1 MIMDGDGF
9 TREVSIIIPVFNE
22 EENINPMIQEI
33 QEAMEDA
40 DYEIL
45 FVDDGSNDRT
55 FEMITQAKSKEDKV
69 RVVKHHRNMGKAIA
83 LATGFFH
90 ASGRISITMD
100 GDLQDDPKEIPRF
113 IAAFEDG
120 FNLICGW
127 RAKRQ
132 DNASKRWPSKV
143 YNTLVRRMSGINI
156 HDMNCGFKAYDTR

>member
-1 MIMDGDGF
+1 METDLLV
-9 TREVSIIIPVFNE
+9 RVSIIIPVFNE

-83 LATGFFH
+83 LATGFSCIWSYFH
-90 ASGRISITMD
+90 YDGR
-100 GDLQDDPKEIPRF
+100 
-113 IAAFEDG
+113 
-120 FNLICGW
+120 
-127 RAKRQ
+127 
-132 DNASKRWPSKV
+132 
-143 YNTLVRRMSGINI
+143 
-156 HDMNCGFKAYDTR
+156 

>member
-1 MIMDGDGF
+1 MDGDGF

-120 FNLICGW
+120 FNPVSYTHL
-127 RAKRQ
+127 
-132 DNASKRWPSKV
+132 
-143 YNTLVRRMSGINI
+143 TLPTNGCV
-156 HDMNCGFKAYDTR
+156 

>member
-1 MIMDGDGF
+1 MLIMK
-9 TREVSIIIPVFNE
+9 S
-22 EENINPMIQEI
+22 
-33 QEAMEDA
+33 
-40 DYEIL
+40 

-120 FNLICGW
+120 FNLICGGGLSD
-127 RAKRQ
+127 RITLRRGGHQKSTTRSFVECQ
-132 DNASKRWPSKV
+132 ASTSM
-143 YNTLVRRMSGINI
+143 T
-156 HDMNCGFKAYDTR
+156 

>member
-1 MIMDGDGF
+1 MDGDGF

-100 GDLQDDPKEIPRF
+100 GDLQDDPKEILDLLPHLKMDSILSAVGELSDRITLRRGGHQKSTTRSF
-113 IAAFEDG
+113 VE
-120 FNLICGW
+120 C
-127 RAKRQ
+127 Q
-132 DNASKRWPSKV
+132 ASTSM
-143 YNTLVRRMSGINI
+143 T
-156 HDMNCGFKAYDTR
+156 

>member
-1 MIMDGDGF
+1 MDGDGF

-69 RVVKHHRNMGKAIA
+69 SY
-83 LATGFFH
+83 F
-90 ASGRISITMD
+90 
-100 GDLQDDPKEIPRF
+100 
-113 IAAFEDG
+113 
-120 FNLICGW
+120 
-127 RAKRQ
+127 
-132 DNASKRWPSKV
+132 
-143 YNTLVRRMSGINI
+143 
-156 HDMNCGFKAYDTR
+156 